1 MFDRRSFLPSYAG
14 MATLGS
20 VPFPVEAEKNPH
32 PRRAAVEGSFID
44 AVLFVQKR
52 YRQVS
57 GRMRRI
63 PRHAPGL
70 AGIPTQ
76 PKSVRQHYL

>member
-1 MFDRRSFLPSYAG
+1 MFDRRSFPSSFAG

-32 PRRAAVEGSFID
+32 PRRAAVEGSFMD
-44 AVLFVQKR
+44 AVLFAQKR
-52 YRQVS
+52 YPPVS

-63 PRHAPGL
+63 PRHPPGP
-70 AGIPTQ
+70 AEIPTQ
-76 PKSVRQHYL
+76 PISVRLHYL

>member
-1 MFDRRSFLPSYAG
+1 MFDRRSFPSSFAG

-20 VPFPVEAEKNPH
+20 VPLPVEGGKNPH
-32 PRRAAVEGSFID
+32 PRRAAVEGSFIG
-44 AVLFVQKR
+44 AVLFAQRR

-63 PRHAPGL
+63 PRHPPGP

-76 PKSVRQHYL
+76 PISVGLHYL